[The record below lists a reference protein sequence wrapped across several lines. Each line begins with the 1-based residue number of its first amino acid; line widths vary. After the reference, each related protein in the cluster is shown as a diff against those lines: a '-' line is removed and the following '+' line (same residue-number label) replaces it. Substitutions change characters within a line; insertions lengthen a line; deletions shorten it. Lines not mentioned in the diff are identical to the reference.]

1 MRRLCALLLCLILLV
16 AGCTA
21 APPPSFPAGEEV
33 KTALEPVQRAAPAL
47 PIVSTLAVCGDCM
60 SHKPQIADSL
70 NKETGEYSYYHMF
83 AAAAPY
89 VTAADYGLVNLEVPL
104 AGGPDYDGYP
114 TFNAPDGLAY
124 SLKEA
129 GFDLCLTANNH
140 SLDRGWRGLSRTLD
154 VLDEVGLA
162 HVGTSRTQEEYDNN
176 IAVADVNGIS
186 IAFLGYSYGTN
197 GIRVPKDH
205 PYAINLFNTDYLTSL
220 STPDYDKMAADLAQA
235 EALGTDMIAV
245 LMHWGNEYQTKES
258 KYQDTLA
265 DFLFDHGADIVLGG
279 HSHVPQ
285 PMGFRTITDPDG
297 STHQGFVS
305 YSLGNFISGQYF
317 ELTDTTA
324 VLTLE
329 LTKDQKTGVAEV
341 TGYAYAPMLMLNR
354 GAGTSPRFQLLDAH
368 NALAAGG
375 LSATLEKR
383 LQKAIDDCHTIFG
396 PERDTAGQIPF
407 VN

>member
-1 MRRLCALLLCLILLV
+1 M
-16 AGCTA
+16 
-21 APPPSFPAGEEV
+21 
-33 KTALEPVQRAAPAL
+33 
-47 PIVSTLAVCGDCM
+47 
-60 SHKPQIADSL
+60 
-70 NKETGEYSYYHMF
+70 
-83 AAAAPY
+83 
-89 VTAADYGLVNLEVPL
+89 
-104 AGGPDYDGYP
+104 
-114 TFNAPDGLAY
+114 
-124 SLKEA
+124 
-129 GFDLCLTANNH
+129 
-140 SLDRGWRGLSRTLD
+140 
-154 VLDEVGLA
+154 
-162 HVGTSRTQEEYDNN
+162 
-176 IAVADVNGIS
+176 
-186 IAFLGYSYGTN
+186 
-197 GIRVPKDH
+197 PKDH

-265 DFLFDHGADIVLGG
+265 EFLFDHGADIVLGG

>member
-297 STHQGFVS
+297 SAHQGFVS